1 MKFSIDT
8 PKPRNRMAVAA
19 RQRHA
24 GAHRPSGQALRQRA
38 KHELRS
44 TLQRELRHERPPST

>member
-24 GAHRPSGQALRQRA
+24 GAHRLSGQALRQRA

-44 TLQRELRHERPPST
+44 TLQRELRHERPPSP